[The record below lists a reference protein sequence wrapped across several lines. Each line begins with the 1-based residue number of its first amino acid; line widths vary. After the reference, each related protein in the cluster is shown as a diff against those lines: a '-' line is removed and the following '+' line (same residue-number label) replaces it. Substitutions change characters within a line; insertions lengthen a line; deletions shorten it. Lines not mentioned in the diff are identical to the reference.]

1 MTRKIREERSKT
13 CLTISTLMQDG
24 LHQMNLITKSTKT
37 STQTI
42 TAIRRNGR
50 KENTMGKHDKQ
61 TNFNWNPMPDEF
73 YKARIE
79 TLERENLS
87 KDKEIEALEN
97 DIEMLKGCI
106 NELKADMGDLIL
118 ENQSLRDAVV
128 RAALRE
134 VE

>member
-1 MTRKIREERSKT
+1 MMAITGMKTKKIREERSV
-13 CLTISTLMQDG
+13 
-24 LHQMNLITKSTKT
+24 N
-37 STQTI
+37 
-42 TAIRRNGR
+42 
-50 KENTMGKHDKQ
+50 MGKHDKQ
-61 TNFNWNPMPDEF
+61 EIKFSWNPMPDEF

-87 KDKEIEALEN
+87 KDKEIEALEH

-106 NELKADMGDLIL
+106 NELKSDMGDLIL
-118 ENQSLRDAVV
+118 ENNSLRDAVV